1 MQIIEMDTYPFKKTQ
16 FCTVKCNVHKL
27 KFETEDEMRDMIGDE
42 IGDRMCKGRDS
53 LYELRLVD
61 NKSLIVGVLL
71 QGE

>member
-1 MQIIEMDTYPFKKTQ
+1 
-16 FCTVKCNVHKL
+16 
-27 KFETEDEMRDMIGDE
+27 MIGDE

-61 NKSLIVGVLL
+61 NKSLIVGALL